1 MREGKPQRDNRGFR
15 GRPHPGR
22 GPHGAGREGPGERG
36 GADERFDRRARFMKK
51 ARATVMQALRSRD
64 MLLASVT
71 RSIEDLDKSINLLG
85 ERYEDWYGIYFPE
98 LKAEDKLQY
107 CSATLVIDREN
118 MDENGIAAVIGQKRA
133 TELAA
138 ASKTSLGAKLS
149 QKDHSECLSMA
160 RAIISLET
168 LRKDYENY
176 QKELANELCPNMSD
190 VGGPDIAAK
199 LVSHVGSLARL
210 AVLPASAIQVLGA
223 EKALFKHLK
232 NKRIPPPK
240 HGIIFQ
246 HVRISSSPKSVRGKV
261 ARVLANQL
269 CLAAKADAF
278 TKHSISPMLKKK
290 FDDRFAQIMKE
301 HEAAKSA
308 KAALQARQAGPG
320 APAQAAVP
328 HAAQKKAD

>member
-1 MREGKPQRDNRGFR
+1 MSDRKPQQGNRGFR
-15 GRPHPGR
+15 GRPSFNRGPPGGGR
-22 GPHGAGREGPGERG
+22 GDRG
-36 GADERFDRRARFMKK
+36 DRGDRNDRDERFDKRARFMKK

-85 ERYEDWYGIYFPE
+85 ERYEDWYGIYLPE
-98 LKAEDKLQY
+98 LKAEDKLQF
-107 CSATLVIDREN
+107 CSATLILDREN
-118 MDENGIAAVIGQKRA
+118 MDEKELAAILGQKRA
-133 TELAA
+133 ADLVVAA
-138 ASKTSLGAKLS
+138 KNSLGAKLS
-149 QKDHSECLSMA
+149 PKDHSECLSMA
-160 RAIISLET
+160 RAIISLEK
-168 LRKDYENY
+168 LRKDYEEY
-176 QKELANELCPNMSD
+176 QKELANELCPNMSE

-223 EKALFKHLK
+223 EKALFKHLR

-246 HVRISSSPKSVRGKV
+246 HARISSSPKAVRGKV

-278 TKHSISPMLKKK
+278 SKRKISPMLIKK

-301 HEAAKSA
+301 YEAAKQA
-308 KAALQARQAGPG
+308 KAKPEAPG
-320 APAQAAVP
+320 AANTAPPQKPAE
-328 HAAQKKAD
+328 